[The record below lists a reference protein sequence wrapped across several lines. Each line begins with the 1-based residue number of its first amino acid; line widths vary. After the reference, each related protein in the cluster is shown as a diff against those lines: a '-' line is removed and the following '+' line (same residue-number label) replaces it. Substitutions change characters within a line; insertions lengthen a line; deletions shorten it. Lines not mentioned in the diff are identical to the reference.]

1 MIAILGSKIP
11 VERLV
16 TRLKSKNI
24 DAVMITSSLHDLKF
38 KKKIKTHEIIH
49 FIGSP
54 TVTIHGI
61 ITLLRFK
68 LWGKKIV
75 VSWRGSDVMI
85 ANNHPIFKKS
95 SRFLQSLIDSNNS
108 LSVNLQK
115 ELDSIKVRTKLQ
127 PNPTFT
133 QIYELKDLPK
143 TKKIVVYLPD
153 KMEYQWDFYQGEKIK
168 KIIKDFPEVEFLI
181 IGNSGK
187 RFDEKNVKCFEWVE
201 DMEKIYESIIGVIR
215 IPKHD
220 GLSNVILEATSMG
233 RTVIASSIQFPFC
246 KIANSYEELVF
257 HLKEIIDN
265 PTLNIEGSRYVH
277 DNFDEEVLLDQ
288 LIEMYKTLN

>member
-16 TRLKSKNI
+16 KRLKSRNV
-24 DAVMITSSLHDLKF
+24 DAVIISSSLHDLKF
-38 KKKIKTHEIIH
+38 KEKIKTHKIIH

-54 TVTIHGI
+54 TVTVHGI

-85 ANNHPIFKKS
+85 ARNNPVFKKS
-95 SRFLQSLIDSNNS
+95 SRFLQSLIDVNNS
-108 LSVNLQK
+108 LSLDLQK
-115 ELDSIKVRTKLQ
+115 ELEDIKVRTILQ
-127 PNPTFT
+127 PNPTYT
-133 QIYELKDLPK
+133 RLYEIKDMSSS
-143 TKKIVVYLPD
+143 KKIVVYLPD
-153 KMEYQWDFYQGEKIK
+153 KMKYQWSFYQGEKIK
-168 KIIKDFPEVEFLI
+168 KIVNEFPEIEFLI

-187 RFDEKNVKCFEWVE
+187 KFHEKNVKCFEWVE

-233 RTVIASSIQFPFC
+233 RTVIASSVQFPFC
-246 KIANSYEELVF
+246 KIANSYEELVN
-257 HLKEIIDN
+257 HLREIINN
-265 PTLNIEGSRYVH
+265 PTLNVEGSRYVH
-277 DNFDEEVLLDQ
+277 DNFDEEILLEQ
-288 LIEMYKTLN
+288 LMKMYESIE